1 MPCLAAAAYDFK
13 CIFLRTLRQF
23 LCFQPG
29 AVASVFDG
37 ITGSYRISK
46 KLLRLTFNLQR
57 RPIRG
62 RNEVQEISCAIC
74 AKHLI

>member
-1 MPCLAAAAYDFK
+1 MPYLAAAAYNFK
-13 CIFLRTLRQF
+13 RIFLRILRQF

-29 AVASVFDG
+29 TIASVFDG
-37 ITGSYRISK
+37 ITGNYRISK

-74 AKHLI
+74 AKHFI